1 LSAVELVS
9 DRLILRSISEAD
21 AELYYELFCDPET
34 MRFIGAPWTRAE
46 AAHAFREVLA
56 ANRCTPPRAVFL
68 TINPREAQQ
77 PTGLCTLQNFDP
89 VRRQAEM
96 GVMIASSAR
105 AQGYATE
112 ALIAL
117 IAHAFATLP
126 CDEVWVRIAVGHGAC
141 ERTAVNIGL
150 VRHAEMSPEDR
161 AANVWRWSAYR
172 DSWRPA
178 AVSVRCCAAHG

>member
-1 LSAVELVS
+1 MSAVELIS
-9 DRLILRSISEAD
+9 ERLVLRSIRED
-21 AELYYELFCDPET
+21 DEELYFELFCDPET

-46 AAHAFREVLA
+46 AARAFREVLA
-56 ANRCTPPRAVFL
+56 ATRCTPPRAVFL
-68 TINPREAQQ
+68 TINPRQAQR
-77 PTGLCTLQNFDP
+77 PTGLCTLQNVDP
-89 VRRQAEM
+89 VRRQTEM

-105 AQGYATE
+105 AQGHATE

-126 CDEVWVRIAVGHGAC
+126 CDEVWVQIAIGHRAC

-150 VRHAEMSPEDR
+150 VRHAEASPQDR

-172 DSWRPA
+172 QSWRPGS
-178 AVSVRCCAAHG
+178 VSVRCSAAHG